1 MLTVRNGGT
10 QPVKLSQ
17 VVVNDAIW
25 DFEAEPDR
33 TIPRL
38 GSATVTIP
46 YSWVEGE
53 AYEIVLITST
63 GTTFDAE
70 VPVAVLTPQFSGET
84 FWSYALIGTYVGV
97 IPVALGLLW
106 YPFLRRLGSAGMN
119 FVLAMT
125 VGLLAFLV
133 IDTLEEAM
141 EVAAELPGVFS
152 GVPLVVLLT
161 LLTLLGLVGM
171 ERLLRRGSRGGEP
184 ARHLLP
190 DSPRDRA
197 AQPGGG
203 AGHRGGVRPR
213 GGGPGSVPGR
223 GLHAAQHHR
232 GGRHRRAN
240 PEGEAAAGALPVAGA
255 ARRGPAIVGTWI
267 GGFAFSN
274 LLAAIFLAVGA
285 GAILQVIYEVTRLLL
300 KDSGRSKRP
309 CPLRP
314 RAPHRRSRHERH
326 TPVGGGVEGEE
337 SFRRRGPQGGQ
348 VVEAVL
354 PGETVTARAAH
365 ASLKGHRKGL
375 ARLWPF
381 LGPAFIAAVAYV
393 DPGNFATNIAGGA
406 QLRVH
411 APVGD
416 PDREP
421 HGDAHPV
428 DVGQAGD
435 RHGQEPPEVCRERF
449 PRPVTLGLWVQAEVI
464 AMATDLAE
472 FIGAALAL
480 NLLSASRSSRLGLM
494 TAVGAFGILELQRRG
509 FRPWRRRSPPWSG

>member
-1 MLTVRNGGT
+1 MGREGRGPVWILLGLLPLLGLGVLLAFIVLNGAGVGRQDAPPVEDLSVQRVALPTENEFVLTVRNGGP

-133 IDTLEEAM
+133 IDTLEEAL

-171 ERLLRRGSRGGEP
+171 ERLLRRGREEASRLGTSYRIALGI
-184 ARHLLP
+184 
-190 DSPRDRA
+190 
-197 AQPGGG
+197 
-203 AGHRGGVRPR
+203 
-213 GGGPGSVPGR
+213 
-223 GLHAAQHHR
+223 GLHNLGEGLAIGAAF
-232 GGRHRRAN
+232 AL
-240 PEGEAAAGALPVAGA
+240 GEAALGAFLVVGFTLHNITEGIGIA
-255 ARRGPAIVGTWI
+255 APILKERPRLAHFLWLALLGGGPAIVGTWI

-300 KDSGRSKRP
+300 KDTGRSK
-309 CPLRP
+309 
-314 RAPHRRSRHERH
+314 
-326 TPVGGGVEGEE
+326 
-337 SFRRRGPQGGQ
+337 
-348 VVEAVL
+348 
-354 PGETVTARAAH
+354 
-365 ASLKGHRKGL
+365 
-375 ARLWPF
+375 
-381 LGPAFIAAVAYV
+381 GPA
-393 DPGNFATNIAGGA
+393 
-406 QLRVH
+406 
-411 APVGD
+411 
-416 PDREP
+416 
-421 HGDAHPV
+421 
-428 DVGQAGD
+428 
-435 RHGQEPPEVCRERF
+435 
-449 PRPVTLGLWVQAEVI
+449 
-464 AMATDLAE
+464 
-472 FIGAALAL
+472 
-480 NLLSASRSSRLGLM
+480 LSAPNLGGLLTGVAVM
-494 TAVGAFGILELQRRG
+494 YATALLV
-509 FRPWRRRSPPWSG
+509 SV

>member
-1 MLTVRNGGT
+1 MGREGRGPVWILLGLLPLLGLGVLLAFIVLNGAGVGRQDAPPVEDLSVQRVALPTESEFVLTVRNGGT

-133 IDTLEEAM
+133 IDTLEEAL

-171 ERLLRRGSRGGEP
+171 ERLLRRGREEASRLGTSYRIALGI
-184 ARHLLP
+184 
-190 DSPRDRA
+190 
-197 AQPGGG
+197 
-203 AGHRGGVRPR
+203 
-213 GGGPGSVPGR
+213 
-223 GLHAAQHHR
+223 GLHNLGEGLAIGAAF
-232 GGRHRRAN
+232 AL
-240 PEGEAAAGALPVAGA
+240 GEAALGAFLVVGFTLHNITEGIGIA
-255 ARRGPAIVGTWI
+255 APILKERPGLVHFLWLALLGGGPAIVGTWI

-285 GAILQVIYEVTRLLL
+285 GAIMQVIYEVTRLLL
-300 KDSGRSKRP
+300 KDTGRSK
-309 CPLRP
+309 
-314 RAPHRRSRHERH
+314 S
-326 TPVGGGVEGEE
+326 
-337 SFRRRGPQGGQ
+337 
-348 VVEAVL
+348 
-354 PGETVTARAAH
+354 
-365 ASLKGHRKGL
+365 
-375 ARLWPF
+375 
-381 LGPAFIAAVAYV
+381 PA
-393 DPGNFATNIAGGA
+393 
-406 QLRVH
+406 
-411 APVGD
+411 
-416 PDREP
+416 
-421 HGDAHPV
+421 
-428 DVGQAGD
+428 
-435 RHGQEPPEVCRERF
+435 
-449 PRPVTLGLWVQAEVI
+449 
-464 AMATDLAE
+464 
-472 FIGAALAL
+472 
-480 NLLSASRSSRLGLM
+480 LSAPNLGGLLTGVAVM
-494 TAVGAFGILELQRRG
+494 YATALLV
-509 FRPWRRRSPPWSG
+509 SV

>member
-1 MLTVRNGGT
+1 MGREGRGPVWILLGLLPLLGLGVLLAFIVLNGAGVGRQDAPPVEDLSVQRVALPTESEFVLTVRNGGT

-133 IDTLEEAM
+133 IDTLEEAL

-171 ERLLRRGSRGGEP
+171 ERLLRRGREEASRLGTSYRIALGI
-184 ARHLLP
+184 
-190 DSPRDRA
+190 
-197 AQPGGG
+197 
-203 AGHRGGVRPR
+203 
-213 GGGPGSVPGR
+213 
-223 GLHAAQHHR
+223 GLHNLGEGLAIGAAF
-232 GGRHRRAN
+232 AL
-240 PEGEAAAGALPVAGA
+240 GEAALGAFLVVGFTLHNITEGVGIA
-255 ARRGPAIVGTWI
+255 APILKEKPRLAHFLWLALLGGGPAIVGTWI

-300 KDSGRSKRP
+300 KDTGRSK
-309 CPLRP
+309 
-314 RAPHRRSRHERH
+314 S
-326 TPVGGGVEGEE
+326 
-337 SFRRRGPQGGQ
+337 
-348 VVEAVL
+348 
-354 PGETVTARAAH
+354 
-365 ASLKGHRKGL
+365 
-375 ARLWPF
+375 
-381 LGPAFIAAVAYV
+381 PA
-393 DPGNFATNIAGGA
+393 
-406 QLRVH
+406 
-411 APVGD
+411 
-416 PDREP
+416 
-421 HGDAHPV
+421 
-428 DVGQAGD
+428 
-435 RHGQEPPEVCRERF
+435 
-449 PRPVTLGLWVQAEVI
+449 
-464 AMATDLAE
+464 
-472 FIGAALAL
+472 
-480 NLLSASRSSRLGLM
+480 LSAPNLGGLLTGVAIM
-494 TAVGAFGILELQRRG
+494 YATALLV
-509 FRPWRRRSPPWSG
+509 SV

>member
-1 MLTVRNGGT
+1 MGREGRGPVWILLGLLPLLGLGVLLAFIVLNGAGVGRQDAPPVEDLSVQRVALPTESEFVLTVRNGGT

-133 IDTLEEAM
+133 IDTLEEAL

-171 ERLLRRGSRGGEP
+171 ERLLRRGREEASRLGTSYRIALGI
-184 ARHLLP
+184 
-190 DSPRDRA
+190 
-197 AQPGGG
+197 
-203 AGHRGGVRPR
+203 
-213 GGGPGSVPGR
+213 
-223 GLHAAQHHR
+223 GLHNLGEGLAIGAAF
-232 GGRHRRAN
+232 AL
-240 PEGEAAAGALPVAGA
+240 GEAALGAFLVVGFTLHNITEGVGIA
-255 ARRGPAIVGTWI
+255 APILKERPGLVHFLWLALLGGGPAIVGTWI

-300 KDSGRSKRP
+300 KDTGRSK
-309 CPLRP
+309 
-314 RAPHRRSRHERH
+314 S
-326 TPVGGGVEGEE
+326 
-337 SFRRRGPQGGQ
+337 
-348 VVEAVL
+348 
-354 PGETVTARAAH
+354 
-365 ASLKGHRKGL
+365 
-375 ARLWPF
+375 
-381 LGPAFIAAVAYV
+381 PA
-393 DPGNFATNIAGGA
+393 
-406 QLRVH
+406 
-411 APVGD
+411 
-416 PDREP
+416 
-421 HGDAHPV
+421 
-428 DVGQAGD
+428 
-435 RHGQEPPEVCRERF
+435 
-449 PRPVTLGLWVQAEVI
+449 
-464 AMATDLAE
+464 
-472 FIGAALAL
+472 
-480 NLLSASRSSRLGLM
+480 LSAPNLGGLLTGVAVM
-494 TAVGAFGILELQRRG
+494 YATALLV
-509 FRPWRRRSPPWSG
+509 SV